1 MAKED
6 NKNSKLPAVSSNS
19 LSKRDPLQTYLD
31 EIKKY
36 PLLTREQER
45 ELAIRYYE
53 ENNPEDAQKLVT
65 SNLRFVV
72 KVATEYSK
80 FGAKLI
86 DLIQEGNMGLM
97 KAIKEFNPYKDVKL
111 ITYAVWWIRGYIQD
125 YLMRQHSMVRIGTT
139 NSQKKLFYNL
149 RKEKDKLIQE
159 GEEPSVKLLS
169 SRLGVSEKDVKL
181 MERRLGA
188 NDLSLDQPMG
198 NDESTSLIDLQKD
211 SYEEVLDESLM
222 LKENIERLSE
232 TLNTL
237 EDDLSDRE
245 KVILQERILSD
256 EPKKLSDFGKD
267 WGVSRE
273 AARQTEA
280 RLIKKIKNAF
290 LDDSDQDQ

>member
-1 MAKED
+1 MS
-6 NKNSKLPAVSSNS
+6 NKSDKDSKLMAASSNS
-19 LSKRDPLQTYLD
+19 LSTRDPLQSYLD

-45 ELAIRYYE
+45 ELALKYYE
-53 ENNPEDAQKLVT
+53 SDDSEAAQRLVT

-149 RKEKDKLIQE
+149 KKEKDKLIQE
-159 GEEPSVKLLS
+159 GEEPTVKLLS

-181 MERRLGA
+181 MDNRLA
-188 NDLSLDQPMG
+188 SNDLSLDQPMG
-198 NDESTSLIDLQKD
+198 HDETTSLIDLQKD
-211 SYEEVLDESLM
+211 SYEEVLDESLA
-222 LKENIERLSE
+222 LKENMEILAE
-232 TLNTL
+232 TLKDIK
-237 EDDLSDRE
+237 DDLSDRE
-245 KVILQERILSD
+245 KLILKERVLAD

-280 RLIKKIKNAF
+280 RLIKKIKKAF
-290 LDDSDQDQ
+290 LSETDES

>member
-1 MAKED
+1 MSKEE
-6 NKNSKLPAVSSNS
+6 NKNSKLLAVSGGNS
-19 LSKRDPLQTYLD
+19 LSTRDPLQSYLD

-36 PLLTREQER
+36 PLLTREEER

-53 ENNPEDAQKLVT
+53 ENNPEDAQRLVT

-149 RKEKDKLIQE
+149 KKEKDKLMQE

-181 MERRLGA
+181 MEKRLRA

-198 NDESTSLIDLQKD
+198 HDESTSLIDLQKD
-211 SYEEVLDESLM
+211 AYEEVLDDTLVF
-222 LKENIERLSE
+222 KENMQKLSE
-232 TLNTL
+232 TLTDL
-237 EDDLSDRE
+237 ENDLSERE
-245 KVILQERILSD
+245 KLILKHRILSD
-256 EPKKLSDFGKD
+256 EPKKLSDFGKE
-267 WGVSRE
+267 WGISRE

-280 RLIKKIKNAF
+280 RLIKKIKEAF
-290 LDDSDQDQ
+290 LNENA

>member
-1 MAKED
+1 MSEEE
-6 NKNSKLPAVSSNS
+6 NKDSKLPAVSASNS
-19 LSKRDPLQTYLD
+19 LSTRDPLQSYLD

-36 PLLTREQER
+36 PLLTREEER

-53 ENNPEDAQKLVT
+53 EQNPEDAQRLVT

-149 RKEKDKLIQE
+149 KKEKDKLVQE
-159 GEEPSVKLLS
+159 GEEPTIKLLS
-169 SRLGVSEKDVKL
+169 SRLGVSESDVKL
-181 MERRLGA
+181 MEKRLGA

-198 NDESTSLIDLQKD
+198 NDESTTLIDLQKD
-211 SYEEVLDESLM
+211 SYEEVLDESLVFR
-222 LKENIERLSE
+222 ENMEKLSE
-232 TLNTL
+232 TLSGL
-237 EDDLSDRE
+237 EEELSERE
-245 KVILQERILSD
+245 KLILKDRILSD
-256 EPKKLSDFGKD
+256 EPKKLSDFGKE
-267 WGVSRE
+267 WGISRE

-280 RLIKKIKNAF
+280 RLIKKIKEAF
-290 LDDSDQDQ
+290 LEGSE